1 MVRYVMGELK
11 RDLIRVETRFVFM
24 RFKNTD
30 QKVII
35 ILIPFTKLKQKRFK
49 NSGFDLIT
57 FRK

>member
-35 ILIPFTKLKQKRFK
+35 ILIPFTKLK
-49 NSGFDLIT
+49 
-57 FRK
+57 